1 MAEHKSFAK
10 LFRMDSSNDRFA
22 NLRACTGSHDEAPY
36 EIARRKEP
44 RFGCQRLAVKILAVY
59 ADDGRIGDRR
69 E

>member
-10 LFRMDSSNDRFA
+10 LFHMNSSSDRFA
-22 NLRACTGSHDEAPY
+22 NLRAYTGSHDEAPY
-36 EIARRKEP
+36 EIARRKGP

-59 ADDGRIGDRR
+59 AGDGYIGDRR